1 MTGYGAGSHDAGKFI
16 VETEVKSVNARSC
29 DVRCNFPRELLA
41 LENDVRDLVKKQ
53 LIRGQISVFLK
64 CSTEVDSL
72 IPFDNLQIKKAVS
85 NLKSLAKSAG
95 LSTDGNLDTLL
106 KFISN
111 GNLVHEKL
119 SAGKLRKSVLMA
131 VKQAIRS
138 NLTSRE
144 KEGKQLAADIK
155 KRAKKI
161 AYNINKINKLAPRVV
176 KAYSKRIYNRIEL
189 LKKQNGVEF
198 DPVKVITEIGVFSER
213 VDITEEIIRM
223 NAHLIAFNSTLKAGG
238 VVGKRLDF
246 ILQEMFRETTTI
258 GNKCA
263 NADISSRV
271 VDIKE
276 ELEKMRE
283 QVQNIV

>member
-1 MTGYGAGSHDAGKFI
+1 MIYSMTGYGAGSHDAGKFI

-111 GNLVHEKL
+111 GNLTLIKL
-119 SAGKLRKSVLMA
+119 ISSRPASLKLTLKEFTIELNYLKNKMASNSTRSKLLRKSASFQNAWIL
-131 VKQAIRS
+131 R
-138 NLTSRE
+138 
-144 KEGKQLAADIK
+144 K
-155 KRAKKI
+155 K
-161 AYNINKINKLAPRVV
+161 
-176 KAYSKRIYNRIEL
+176 L
-189 LKKQNGVEF
+189 LE
-198 DPVKVITEIGVFSER
+198 
-213 VDITEEIIRM
+213 
-223 NAHLIAFNSTLKAGG
+223 
-238 VVGKRLDF
+238 
-246 ILQEMFRETTTI
+246 
-258 GNKCA
+258 
-263 NADISSRV
+263 
-271 VDIKE
+271 
-276 ELEKMRE
+276 
-283 QVQNIV
+283 